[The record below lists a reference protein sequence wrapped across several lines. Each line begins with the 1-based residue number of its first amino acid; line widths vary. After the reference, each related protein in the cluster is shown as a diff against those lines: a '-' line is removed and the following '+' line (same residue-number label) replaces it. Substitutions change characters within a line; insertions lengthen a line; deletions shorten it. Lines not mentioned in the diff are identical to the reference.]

1 MHLITIQQINMT
13 LLKRWKL
20 ANKKR
25 YIYIYIWTK
34 LHGFILPFFLCFFW
48 VNYNGVHLLIKK
60 TKKLKDS

>member
-25 YIYIYIWTK
+25 YIYIYMDKTTWFHT
-34 LHGFILPFFLCFFW
+34 PFFFMFFL
-48 VNYNGVHLLIKK
+48 GQL
-60 TKKLKDS
+60 